1 MHPDVQPGVARH
13 HVGGLTVLSLIDG
26 FASVDAREI
35 IYKPEFNG
43 DPWAAH
49 SDLLTDDGKLE
60 MTMGAYLVVSGDR
73 RVLIDAGLGN
83 LSRGSFHG
91 GAMLRSLAVAG
102 FGPEDITDVVLT
114 HLHFD
119 HVGWATSKGRIV
131 FPNATYRCHN
141 ADWGHFV
148 ESDDSD
154 PGAVRKLSPLE
165 PRLELFDSDRTV
177 ASGIDVRHAP
187 GHTPGSV
194 VVIIS
199 DGDDR
204 AMLLGDIAH
213 CPAELTED
221 DWEAAFDVDPAM
233 ARRTREALARELE
246 GSNTAVGAAHFP
258 GLKFGR
264 LMTGK
269 GQRSWLVP

>member
-1 MHPDVQPGVARH
+1 
-13 HVGGLTVLSLIDG
+13 VLSLIDG
-26 FASVDAREI
+26 FAAEDARDI
-35 IYKPEFNG
+35 LYKPGFDG
-43 DPWAAH
+43 DPWLDH
-49 SDLLTDDGKLE
+49 SNLLTADGKLE
-60 MTMGAYLVVSGDR
+60 MTMGAYLVPSGER

-83 LSRGSFHG
+83 LSAGSFHG
-91 GAMLRSLAVAG
+91 GAMLDSLAAAG
-102 FGPEDITDVVLT
+102 FSPDDVTDVVLT

-119 HVGWATSKGRIV
+119 HVGWATSKGRLV
-131 FPNATYRCHN
+131 FPNAVYRCHS
-141 ADWGHFV
+141 ADWAHFV
-148 ESDDSD
+148 EADDAD

-165 PRLELFDSDRTV
+165 PRLELFDTDHSV
-177 ASGIDVRHAP
+177 APGVDVRHAP

-194 VVIIS
+194 VVVIS

-204 AMLLGDIAH
+204 AMLLGDVAH

-221 DWEAAFDVDPAM
+221 DWEAVFDVDPIM

-258 GLKFGR
+258 GLAFGR
-264 LMTGK
+264 LLAGK